1 MENMENFTPYT
12 SLAGGILLGISASI
26 LRYLNGRI
34 AGISGMIGGILNNPS
49 VTEKM
54 WRLAFIVGLVAGAFV
69 YNHFFPI
76 SIQAREGVTT
86 PLLVVGGLLV
96 GFGTSMGSGCTSG
109 HGICGVSRFSLRSL
123 TATAVFLVS
132 GIVTVYVVKHMI
144 GA

>member
-1 MENMENFTPYT
+1 MENFTPYT

-26 LRYLNGRI
+26 LMYLNGRI

-76 SIQAREGVTT
+76 SIQTREGVTT